1 MSLMQ
6 EGRFSVALVG
16 RPNVGKS
23 TLFNRLCG
31 GRDAL
36 VHDRPGLT
44 RDRQYGQAI
53 IGEKR
58 FTLIDTGGLHDASDM
73 AQLMTEQVY
82 RAVDEADFVLF
93 LVDGQSGVTQAD
105 EVIAEQLR
113 RRGTDLAV
121 VVNKVDGHDGN
132 SAIVDFLGFGFDRV
146 MAVSAA
152 HGRGINELKA
162 YLSEFSGED
171 RARVDDYGI
180 PVAVIG
186 RPNVGK
192 STLINALVGEQRQIV
207 SGTPGTT
214 RDAITVPV
222 RRDGIDYSFIDT
234 AGVRRK
240 GRVVDVIEKFSIVKT
255 LSAMDRSHVALLM
268 VDAREGIVDQD
279 LHLLEYAADA
289 GTGVVLLANKW
300 DGLTQEQKL
309 AAKAEIKR
317 RLRIAPWIPVHFLSA
332 LHGTGVGE
340 LYVVIQRVNRAGAFD
355 VKTQELTR
363 ILEKAVLDH
372 SPPSSRGRAI
382 KLRYAHKVGGHPPS
396 ILIHGNRT
404 EALQPSYVRYLE
416 NRFRDAFDLAG
427 LPVRLRF
434 RTSDNPFK
442 GRRNELNRRQLKRR
456 DRLIRH
462 SRKR

>member
-1 MSLMQ
+1 MALSQ
-6 EGRFSVALVG
+6 EGRFTVALVG

-31 GRDAL
+31 NRDAL
-36 VHDRPGLT
+36 VHNRPGLT
-44 RDRQYGQAI
+44 RDRQYGHAV

-58 FTLIDTGGLHDASDM
+58 LTLIDTGGLHDASDM
-73 AQLMTEQVY
+73 AQLMTDQVY
-82 RAVDEADFVLF
+82 RAVDEANFVLF

-113 RRGTDLAV
+113 RRDINMAV
-121 VVNKVDGHDGN
+121 LVNKVDRHDSN
-132 SAIVDFLGFGFDRV
+132 SAIIDFLGFGFDRV
-146 MAVSAA
+146 MAISAE
-152 HGRGINELKA
+152 HGRGIAELKNYLNEL
-162 YLSEFSGED
+162 SGDD
-171 RARVDDYGI
+171 RDVAVNEGI

-192 STLINALVGEQRQIV
+192 STLVNAIVGEQRQIV
-207 SGTPGTT
+207 SNEPGTT

-222 RRDGIDYSFIDT
+222 HRDGVDYNFIDT

-240 GRVVDVIEKFSIVKT
+240 GRISDVIEKFSIVKA

-268 VDAREGIVDQD
+268 VDAQEGVVDQD

-289 GTGVVLLANKW
+289 GTGVILLVNKW
-300 DGLTQEQKL
+300 DGLGSEHRL
-309 AAKAEIKR
+309 RAKAELQR
-317 RLRIAPWIPVHFLSA
+317 RLRIAPWIPVHFISA
-332 LHGTGVGE
+332 LHGSGVGE
-340 LYVVIQRVNRAGAFD
+340 LFAVLQRVNRAGAFD
-355 VKTQELTR
+355 VKTPELTR
-363 ILEKAVLDH
+363 VLEKAVLDH
-372 SPPSSRGRAI
+372 PPPSIRGRTI
-382 KLRYAHKVGGHPPS
+382 KLRYAHKVGEHPPS

-416 NRFRDAFDLAG
+416 NRFRDAFDLTG

-442 GRRNELNRRQLKRR
+442 DRRNELNRRQLKRR
-456 DRLIRH
+456 ERLIRH

>member
-1 MSLMQ
+1 
-6 EGRFSVALVG
+6 
-16 RPNVGKS
+16 
-23 TLFNRLCG
+23 
-31 GRDAL
+31 
-36 VHDRPGLT
+36 
-44 RDRQYGQAI
+44 
-53 IGEKR
+53 
-58 FTLIDTGGLHDASDM
+58 
-73 AQLMTEQVY
+73 
-82 RAVDEADFVLF
+82 
-93 LVDGQSGVTQAD
+93 
-105 EVIAEQLR
+105 
-113 RRGTDLAV
+113 
-121 VVNKVDGHDGN
+121 
-132 SAIVDFLGFGFDRV
+132 
-146 MAVSAA
+146 
-152 HGRGINELKA
+152 
-162 YLSEFSGED
+162 
-171 RARVDDYGI
+171 
-180 PVAVIG
+180 
-186 RPNVGK
+186 
-192 STLINALVGEQRQIV
+192 
-207 SGTPGTT
+207 
-214 RDAITVPV
+214 
-222 RRDGIDYSFIDT
+222 
-234 AGVRRK
+234 
-240 GRVVDVIEKFSIVKT
+240 
-255 LSAMDRSHVALLM
+255 M

-372 SPPSSRGRAI
+372 SPPSTRGRAI